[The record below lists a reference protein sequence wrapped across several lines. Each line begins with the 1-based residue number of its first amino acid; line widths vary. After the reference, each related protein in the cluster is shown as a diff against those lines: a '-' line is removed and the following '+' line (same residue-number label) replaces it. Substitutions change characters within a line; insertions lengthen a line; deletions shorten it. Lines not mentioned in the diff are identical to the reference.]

1 MQHRHQQSSLGEQGV
16 YFLKVRPFVWRNF
29 LPDEIGSKL
38 QIYHSLPPSFSPSS
52 SLYSLPSTQFLI
64 LGILFS
70 FCFIMCSLCFSS
82 YFHLHPWPSITKDYL
97 ESPSPYSLYLILL
110 LSLPLTHSVSA
121 SVKSVE
127 EPLARSV
134 IYSSLWAHPYQVQA
148 RLAVLLPASEW
159 QQRTS
164 RIMLCSLA
172 SCILDTADYI

>member
-1 MQHRHQQSSLGEQGV
+1 MFPPNCIHLSAVLRPSDEIDMQHRHQQSSLGEQGV

-38 QIYHSLPPSFSPSS
+38 QIYHSLPPLLPSLLFLVFSTFHPVSHS
-52 SLYSLPSTQFLI
+52 WHSLLILLSNVLSLY
-64 LGILFS
+64 
-70 FCFIMCSLCFSS
+70 FSS

-97 ESPSPYSLYLILL
+97 ESPSPYSLHLILL

-134 IYSSLWAHPYQVQA
+134 IYSSL
-148 RLAVLLPASEW
+148 
-159 QQRTS
+159 
-164 RIMLCSLA
+164 
-172 SCILDTADYI
+172 